1 MKIVMFEYR
10 QSLPE
15 ELLDRLQPG
24 NEVVTTSEPLTVE
37 NAAMYADAEIIASFI
52 NSSLRKE
59 TLQSMPKLRLI
70 ALRSAG
76 FDTVDMEY
84 CHAHGITVCNA
95 AGYGDAS
102 VAEHAFALLLA
113 LGKRIVE
120 TVRKTRAGYF
130 GYVPEPGFE
139 LFGKTIGIVGTGR
152 IGRHAAAIARGF
164 GMDVLAYDKYPKPKE
179 AKEIGFK
186 YVALEELLAR
196 ADVVSLHVPGNPETN
211 GLINDHAL
219 ELMKHGAILINTAR
233 GAVVDTPALIRA
245 LASGKLGGA
254 GLDVLPQEP
263 ALRNL
268 TALFEGKAPLE
279 VNWQD
284 TIAGFTVARFENVIV
299 TPHNAY
305 NTIEAERR
313 LITIPVDN
321 ILAFLAGQPT
331 NVVS

>member
-1 MKIVMFEYR
+1 MKIVMFEFP
-10 QSLPE
+10 QPLMGM
-15 ELLDRLQPG
+15 LDKLKPG
-24 NEVVTTSEPLTVE
+24 NEVVTTSEPLTAE
-37 NAAMYADAEIIASFI
+37 NAAQYADADVITSFI
-52 NSSLRKE
+52 NSFLGKESL
-59 TLQSMPKLRLI
+59 QAMPKLKLI

-76 FDTVDMEY
+76 FDTVDMDY

-113 LGKRIVE
+113 LSKRIVE
-120 TVRKTRAGYF
+120 TTRKTRAGYF
-130 GYVPEPGFE
+130 GYIPEPGLE
-139 LFGKTIGIVGTGR
+139 LFGKVFGVVGTGR
-152 IGRHAAAIARGF
+152 IGRHAASIAKSF
-164 GMDVLAYDKYPKPKE
+164 GMEVLAFDKYPKPQE
-179 AKEIGFK
+179 AEQIGFQ
-186 YVALEELLAR
+186 YVTLEVLLSR
-196 ADVVSLHVPGNPETN
+196 SDIVSLHVPGSTETN
-211 GLINDHAL
+211 GLINDH
-219 ELMKHGAILINTAR
+219 EFEQMKQGAILLNTAR

-268 TALFEGKAPLE
+268 TALFEGKVPAGL
-279 VNWQD
+279 NWQD

-313 LITIPVDN
+313 LISIPVDN
-321 ILAFLAGQPT
+321 ILAFLAGKPA